1 MGLIKPI
8 FLVEMNTKDQ
18 IKKLGISGSLVIFVG
33 AGILMHLQ
41 TKFVIPWLSRVT
53 GMEIIIF
60 WFVIGGLGIFLP
72 LILLGMF
79 LLKREGVWGEPG
91 LWRERLR
98 FRRMG
103 RDEWVWS
110 VVGVVAVSLLSGLVL
125 KGMVLLVGQFDH
137 SPPFMAFEPLEKGRY
152 WLLLVWLP
160 YWILNIFGEEFLWR
174 GVMLPRQEA
183 ALGKYAWL
191 FHGSGWGL
199 FHIAFGWQLL
209 VTLLPL
215 IFIQSFVVHQTRT
228 FCPGSPP
235 GRPPNARLIIG
246 IRFLSIQILVPPPL

>member
-1 MGLIKPI
+1 
-8 FLVEMNTKDQ
+8 MNTKDQ
-18 IKKLGISGSLVIFVG
+18 IKKLGIAGSLVIFVG

-41 TKFVIPWLSRVT
+41 TKFVIPWLSRIT
-53 GMEIIIF
+53 GMENIFF

-72 LILLGMF
+72 LILLGIF
-79 LLKREGVWGEPG
+79 LLKKEEVWEEPG

-98 FRRMG
+98 FRKMG
-103 RDEWVWS
+103 RNEWVWI
-110 VVGVVAVSLLSGLVL
+110 VVGMVAVSLLSGLVL

-191 FHGSGWGL
+191 FHGFGWGL

-215 IFIQSFVVHQTRT
+215 IFIQSFVVQKTRNSWT
-228 FCPGSPP
+228 GVVMHAAINGPSFIAISFG
-235 GRPPNARLIIG
+235 L
-246 IRFLSIQILVPPPL
+246 L

>member
-1 MGLIKPI
+1 MGLIKTI

-125 KGMVLLVGQFDH
+125 KVCYFWLDSLIIRH
-137 SPPFMAFEPLEKGRY
+137 PS
-152 WLLLVWLP
+152 WLLSRWKKDVTGCCWCGFP
-160 YWILNIFGEEFLWR
+160 I
-174 GVMLPRQEA
+174 
-183 ALGKYAWL
+183 
-191 FHGSGWGL
+191 GS
-199 FHIAFGWQLL
+199 
-209 VTLLPL
+209 
-215 IFIQSFVVHQTRT
+215 
-228 FCPGSPP
+228 
-235 GRPPNARLIIG
+235 
-246 IRFLSIQILVPPPL
+246 

>member
-1 MGLIKPI
+1 
-8 FLVEMNTKDQ
+8 
-18 IKKLGISGSLVIFVG
+18 
-33 AGILMHLQ
+33 
-41 TKFVIPWLSRVT
+41 
-53 GMEIIIF
+53 
-60 WFVIGGLGIFLP
+60 
-72 LILLGMF
+72 
-79 LLKREGVWGEPG
+79 
-91 LWRERLR
+91 
-98 FRRMG
+98 
-103 RDEWVWS
+103 
-110 VVGVVAVSLLSGLVL
+110 
-125 KGMVLLVGQFDH
+125 
-137 SPPFMAFEPLEKGRY
+137 MAFEPLEKGRY

-174 GVMLPRQEA
+174 GVILPRQEA

-246 IRFLSIQILVPPPL
+246 IRFLSIQILVPPSL

>member
-1 MGLIKPI
+1 
-8 FLVEMNTKDQ
+8 MNTKDQ

-110 VVGVVAVSLLSGLVL
+110 VVGVVAVSLLSGLIL

-191 FHGSGWGL
+191 FHGSGWG
-199 FHIAFGWQLL
+199 AFLTAAIMAFACSRHARKAAFLAVVIVLGWLAVQL
-209 VTLLPL
+209 
-215 IFIQSFVVHQTRT
+215 S
-228 FCPGSPP
+228 
-235 GRPPNARLIIG
+235 IIG
-246 IRFLSIQILVPPPL
+246 YVSWMQPVTAAVALLILLLALKLPRTA